1 MEGQTNKIV
10 GRTHATPRGS
20 KKNAPNKR
28 SNQRHFPCSNPAN
41 TNSIEGIVMNSS
53 RTFLLKTIN
62 TQFVGLLSLCTLTL
76 LAACNRTD
84 VQESA
89 GQKLDRVVASTE
101 KAAADAEIAAK
112 TSAQSVEASIR
123 ESTANVKAA
132 AKSASADM
140 GKSVADAAIA
150 TSVSADLI
158 KDPDLSAI
166 KIDVDAR
173 DGVVRLYGPAPSEAA
188 RSRATDIAKSV
199 KGVVSVENL
208 LVIKQ

>member
-1 MEGQTNKIV
+1 MKTRV
-10 GRTHATPRGS
+10 RYS
-20 KKNAPNKR
+20 
-28 SNQRHFPCSNPAN
+28 
-41 TNSIEGIVMNSS
+41 V
-53 RTFLLKTIN
+53 KTIN
-62 TQFVGLLSLCTLTL
+62 STFVRLLPICTLAL

-101 KAAADAEIAAK
+101 KAAADAERAAK
-112 TSAQSVEASIR
+112 ASAQSAETSLR
-123 ESTANVKAA
+123 ETTANIKAA

-140 GKSVADAAIA
+140 GKSVADSSIAA
-150 TSVSADLI
+150 SVSADLF

-166 KIDVDAR
+166 KIDVDSK

-188 RSRATDIAKSV
+188 KTRATSIAKSV

-208 LVIKQ
+208 LVIRQ

>member
-1 MEGQTNKIV
+1 M
-10 GRTHATPRGS
+10 
-20 KKNAPNKR
+20 NAPERFILKKINLK
-28 SNQRHFPCSNPAN
+28 SV
-41 TNSIEGIVMNSS
+41 ELL
-53 RTFLLKTIN
+53 FLFAVTP
-62 TQFVGLLSLCTLTL
+62 
-76 LAACNRTD
+76 LAACSRTD

-101 KAAADAEIAAK
+101 KAAADAERAAK
-112 TSAQSVEASIR
+112 ASAQSAEASLR
-123 ESTANVKAA
+123 ETTANVKAA

-150 TSVSADLI
+150 TSVSADLV

-166 KIDVDAR
+166 KIDVDAK

-188 RSRATDIAKSV
+188 KARATAIATSV
-199 KGVVSVENL
+199 KGVVSVDNL